1 MGLAQCMLNATHPR
15 WTCGCSDLDKRVVE
29 QLAGSPAFG
38 GFNLKA
44 GLEEL
49 VSLLTEAVRYLWSRA
64 VAHSQH
70 DPHVV
75 VKLSPWNLEREGEEG
90 KGGGKG
96 VRIKTTSLQQMC
108 FLHTANLVDQCGSCS
123 HSLCR

>member
-38 GFNLKA
+38 GFDLKA

-49 VSLLTEAVRYLWSRA
+49 VSLLTEAVRYLWGRA

-75 VKLSPWNLEREGEEG
+75 VKLSPWDLEREGEGREG
-90 KGGGKG
+90 RREGCEDKDHQK
-96 VRIKTTSLQQMC
+96 QQMC
-108 FLHTANLVDQCGSCS
+108 FLHTANLVDQCNSCS
-123 HSLCR
+123 HSLCQ